1 MTSMALT
8 MPKAGKAKRLS
19 GYSMG
24 AGRSQEHDIV
34 SEYLTK
40 VDFEDLEKPTV
51 HPDLS
56 DGGTC
61 AAASSLDMQSYHYM
75 NLLLYSEDVHKAHSQ
90 RDHVGLIGVTALEP
104 YLLHYE

>member
-24 AGRSQEHDIV
+24 AGRGQEHDIV
-34 SEYLTK
+34 PEYLTM

-61 AAASSLDMQSYHYM
+61 AAASSLDMQSYPLHE
-75 NLLLYSEDVHKAHSQ
+75 L
-90 RDHVGLIGVTALEP
+90 ALVQ
-104 YLLHYE
+104 